1 MRMFLNRAGES
12 LRRLFE
18 QVWYFLGSMAAVC
31 LFAAVLGL
39 GIYHAVVQDTT
50 PQYHYYVG
58 LHNPAGSE
66 PPGGI
71 VSLGKGDAPGVPH
84 VRLEYL
90 ADGRLKCVKYVDG
103 QGRLCALPGS
113 RVAEQRLFYNG
124 QSRLT
129 RKENRAPGGALAEDA
144 QGVAVREFSYDPAG
158 RLVSTRFR
166 NAAGQ
171 LCSPR
176 FPGYAEC
183 RTSYDDAGN
192 PLVVEYLD
200 ARGKP
205 VVNAAG
211 EQRVEYEYRDDG
223 NTVIRRNMMNEK
235 LTDNYAGIAQ
245 EEYREFPNGTSRS
258 WSNAAGEP
266 VEHPD
271 WGAAFL
277 HCDTH
282 LAQGLKRRRL
292 LGADGAPCK
301 GAEPCTEHLQRC
313 NRAGLPEWECF
324 GGADGMPVNHPV
336 RGYAERVC
344 EYASTGELEREYF
357 WDCNGRPA
365 RVAERRLATTPQGRF
380 SLSLQRDGS
389 TTVQPE

>member
-18 QVWYFLGSMAAVC
+18 LTWHFLGSMAAVC

-39 GIYHAVVQDTT
+39 GIYHAVVHDSS
-50 PQYHYYVG
+50 PQYRYYAG
-58 LHNPAGSE
+58 LHNPAGAE
-66 PPGGI
+66 PPSGI
-71 VSLGKGDAPGVPH
+71 ISMGNEASPGVPH

-90 ADGRLKCVKYVDG
+90 ADGRLKSVKYVDS
-103 QGRLCALPGS
+103 QGRLCPLPGS
-113 RVAEQRLFYNG
+113 RVAEQRLSYNAE
-124 QSRLT
+124 SRLT
-129 RKENRAPGGALAEDA
+129 RKENRAAGGALAEDA
-144 QGVAVREFSYDPAG
+144 QGVAVREFAYDSAG

-171 LCSPR
+171 LSMPR

-183 RTSYDDAGN
+183 RTRYDAAGN

-200 ARGKP
+200 AGGKP

-223 NTVIRRNMMNEK
+223 NTVIRRNVVDGK
-235 LTDNYAGIAQ
+235 IVDNYSGIAQ

-271 WGAAFL
+271 WGAASL

-282 LAQGLKRRRL
+282 LAKGLKRRRL

-301 GAEPCTEHLQRC
+301 GTEPCTEHLQRS
-313 NRAGLPEWECF
+313 NLAGMPEWECF
-324 GGADGMPVNHPV
+324 GGEDGMPVNHPA

-344 EYASTGELEREYF
+344 EYAPTGELEREYF

-365 RVAERRLATTPQGRF
+365 RVTERRLTTTPLGRY